1 MENLTFFTKRQVS
14 SSALVK
20 MTQRAQHVLPTLVLD
35 HYHPLTSSMFDK
47 CTDNSTSHRDH

>member
-1 MENLTFFTKRQVS
+1 MENLTFFTKRQLS
-14 SSALVK
+14 SFALVK
-20 MTQRAQHVLPTLVLD
+20 MAQRAQHVLPTLVLD